1 MDQLLRAHSK
11 RFTLHNHIQ
20 HFFLQNIENEFKTN
34 VKQIRFKFAVATC
47 TLQIFRTFF
56 TGNYRLVVQWLKFD
70 YHLLGA
76 YLIGQLFKV
85 RLRLLSTQQC

>member
-20 HFFLQNIENEFKTN
+20 HFFLQNIENEFKIN

-47 TLQIFRTFF
+47 TLQIFRTFL
-56 TGNYRLVVQWLKFD
+56 TGNYRLVV
-70 YHLLGA
+70 HLLGA